1 MPAWSAWRSRGAA
14 ALAGHE
20 VIVAEATGG
29 IGNGVSSRNSEV
41 IHAGMYYPTGSL
53 RARHCVRGRRML
65 YEFCASHGVPH
76 KKVGK
81 LIVAVDEKQTA
92 KIEGIAK
99 QGEING
105 VEGLEFLG
113 GNSARA
119 MEPAL
124 YCVAALLSNETGIID
139 SHGFMLALEGD
150 LEDRGG
156 MIAFNTPVEG
166 LGHTAQGWEV
176 RFGGAEAGTLM
187 VDAVVNSAG
196 LGAQKLARATEGYPE
211 ARVPRLVLAKGNY
224 FGFQGRPAFSHL
236 IYPAPVEGGLGT
248 HVTLDMAGRMRFGP
262 DVEWL
267 ERESYT
273 VDAKRAESFY
283 ASVRTYFPG
292 LPDNSLVPDYC
303 GIRPKLTGK
312 GEPAADFLIDGPAG
326 HGLPR
331 LVNLFGIESPGLTS
345 ALSIAEEVVGQLR
358 VEIQSS
364 GFVFEVRIGGASLP
378 LAAACAAPLAVTCR
392 AACGSHCGVAIS
404 AAFWLSPVA
413 TMSPGFT
420 VGSDATSILASPN
433 ASLPLQVQF
442 GTIFSR

>member
-1 MPAWSAWRSRGAA
+1 MQVLVIGAGVVGLAIARAA
-14 ALAGHE
+14 ALAGHD

-53 RARHCVRGRRML
+53 RAKHCVRGRRML

-81 LIVAVDEKQTA
+81 LIVVTDEKQTA
-92 KIEGIAK
+92 KIEGIAQ

-113 GNSARA
+113 GNAARA

-124 YCVAALLSNETGIID
+124 NCVAALLSTETGIID

-166 LGHTAQGWEV
+166 LRPSINGWEV
-176 RFGGAEAGTLM
+176 RFGGAEAGTFV
-187 VDAVVNSAG
+187 VDAVINSGG
-196 LGAQKLARATEGYPE
+196 LGAQKLARGTEGYPE

-224 FGFQGRPAFSHL
+224 FGFMGKPAFSHL

-267 ERESYT
+267 ETEGYT
-273 VDAKRAESFY
+273 VDPKRAESFY
-283 ASVRTYFPG
+283 ASVRTYFPA

-312 GEPAADFLIDGPAG
+312 GEPAADFLIDGPAN

-331 LVNLFGIESPGLTS
+331 LVHLFGIESPGLTS
-345 ALSIAEEVVGQLR
+345 ALSIAEDVVAQ
-358 VEIQSS
+358 IQ
-364 GFVFEVRIGGASLP
+364 
-378 LAAACAAPLAVTCR
+378 
-392 AACGSHCGVAIS
+392 
-404 AAFWLSPVA
+404 
-413 TMSPGFT
+413 
-420 VGSDATSILASPN
+420 
-433 ASLPLQVQF
+433 
-442 GTIFSR
+442 

>member
-1 MPAWSAWRSRGAA
+1 MQVLVIGAGVVGLAIARAA

-41 IHAGMYYPTGSL
+41 IHAGMYYSTGSL

-65 YEFCASHGVPH
+65 YEFCAAHGVPH

-92 KIEGIAK
+92 KIEGIAR

-113 GNSARA
+113 GNAARA

-124 YCVAALLSNETGIID
+124 YCTAALLSNETGIID

-156 MIAFNTPVEG
+156 MIAFNTKIERLTPS
-166 LGHTAQGWEV
+166 ASGWEV
-176 RFGGAEAGTLM
+176 TFGGTESGTLT
-187 VDAVVNSAG
+187 VDAVINSAG
-196 LGAQKLARATEGYPE
+196 LGAQTIARATDGYPQT
-211 ARVPRLVLAKGNY
+211 RVPRLVLAKGNY
-224 FGFQGRPAFSHL
+224 FGFAGRPAFSHL

-262 DVEWL
+262 DVEWI
-267 ERESYT
+267 ESEHYD
-273 VDAKRAESFY
+273 VDAKRADSFY

-312 GEPAADFLIDGPAG
+312 GEPAADFLIDGPAA

-331 LVNLFGIESPGLTS
+331 LVHLFGIESPGLTS
-345 ALSIAEEVVGQLR
+345 ALSIAGDV
-358 VEIQSS
+358 
-364 GFVFEVRIGGASLP
+364 
-378 LAAACAAPLAVTCR
+378 LAQ
-392 AACGSHCGVAIS
+392 I
-404 AAFWLSPVA
+404 
-413 TMSPGFT
+413 
-420 VGSDATSILASPN
+420 N
-433 ASLPLQVQF
+433 
-442 GTIFSR
+442 

>member
-1 MPAWSAWRSRGAA
+1 MQVLVIGAGVVGLAIARAA

-41 IHAGMYYPTGSL
+41 IHAGMYYPTDSL
-53 RARHCVRGRRML
+53 RAKHCVRGRRML

-81 LIVAVDEKQTA
+81 LIVATDEKQIA

-113 GNSARA
+113 GNAARA
-119 MEPAL
+119 LEPAL
-124 YCVAALLSNETGIID
+124 NCAAALLSNETGIID

-156 MIAFNTPVEG
+156 VIAFNTPVES
-166 LGHTAQGWEV
+166 LRHTQGWEV
-176 RFGGAEAGTLM
+176 RFGGAEAGTFT

-224 FGFQGRPAFSHL
+224 FGFQGKPAFSHL

-267 ERESYT
+267 EEESYS
-273 VDAKRAESFY
+273 VDPRRADSFY

-292 LPDNSLVPDYC
+292 LPDNSIVPDYC

-312 GEPAADFLIDGPAG
+312 GEPAADFLIDGPAD

-345 ALSIAEEVVGQLR
+345 SLSIAEDVVGQL
-358 VEIQSS
+358 E
-364 GFVFEVRIGGASLP
+364 
-378 LAAACAAPLAVTCR
+378 
-392 AACGSHCGVAIS
+392 
-404 AAFWLSPVA
+404 
-413 TMSPGFT
+413 
-420 VGSDATSILASPN
+420 
-433 ASLPLQVQF
+433 
-442 GTIFSR
+442 

>member
-1 MPAWSAWRSRGAA
+1 MQVLVIGAGVVGLAIARAA

-76 KKVGK
+76 RKVGK

-99 QGEING
+99 QGAIND
-105 VEGLEFLG
+105 VEGLELIG
-113 GNSARA
+113 ANAARA

-124 YCVAALLSNETGIID
+124 NCVAALHSPETGIID
-139 SHGFMLALEGD
+139 SHSFMLALEGD

-156 MIAFNTPVEG
+156 MIAFNTPVES
-166 LGHTAQGWEV
+166 LRSTATGWEV
-176 RFGGAEAGTLM
+176 RFGGAEPGTLL

-196 LGAQKLARATEGYPE
+196 LGAQTIARATDGYPE
-211 ARVPRLVLAKGNY
+211 PRVPRLVLAKGNY
-224 FGFQGRPAFSHL
+224 FGFTGRPVFSRL

-262 DVEWL
+262 DVEWI
-267 ERESYT
+267 EREQYD
-273 VDAKRAESFY
+273 VDAKRADSFY
-283 ASVRTYFPG
+283 ASVRTYWPG

-312 GEPAADFLIDGPAG
+312 GEPAADFVIDGPAG

-331 LVNLFGIESPGLTS
+331 LVHLFGIESPGLTA
-345 ALSIAEEVVGQLR
+345 ALSIAEDVVAQ
-358 VEIQSS
+358 IQ
-364 GFVFEVRIGGASLP
+364 
-378 LAAACAAPLAVTCR
+378 
-392 AACGSHCGVAIS
+392 
-404 AAFWLSPVA
+404 
-413 TMSPGFT
+413 
-420 VGSDATSILASPN
+420 
-433 ASLPLQVQF
+433 
-442 GTIFSR
+442 